1 MNGIRGKMPLF
12 DTSENP
18 KEAETPSSA
27 GKTSMRCHTVRGK
40 RLFDVRRFNSEAALL
55 ENAPWHFETG
65 ATYHV
70 ISGGDVDALTFL
82 RHVVRQQHLKFCLVS
97 SWCYG
102 VEDVSEMGYWLKR
115 GAVDRFDFYCG
126 EIAKASYA
134 MCAAELGDIARAG
147 GGRLGV
153 FRNHSKVMVFY
164 GEKFDGAILSSAN
177 VNTNP
182 RTENTVVTCDTAVA
196 DFYKAFFDGIHPFNS
211 RDFPDFTPW
220 KRK

>member
-1 MNGIRGKMPLF
+1 MPLF
-12 DTSENP
+12 NTSEEP
-18 KEAETPSSA
+18 QEEKTAPETT

-40 RLFDVRRFNSEAALL
+40 RIFDVRRFNSEAALL
-55 ENAPWHFETG
+55 ESMPWHFQPG

-70 ISGGDVDALTFL
+70 ISGGDCDALTFL
-82 RHVVRQQHLKFCLVS
+82 RHVVRQQRLEFCLVS

-102 VEDVSEMGYWLKR
+102 VEDVTEMGRWLDC
-115 GAVDRFDFYCG
+115 GAVGRFDFYCG

-134 MCAAELGDIARAG
+134 MCAEELGAIARKG

-153 FRNHSKVMVFY
+153 FRNHSKVMAFY

-182 RTENTVVTCDTAVA
+182 RTENTVISCETGVA
-196 DFYKAFFDGIHPFNS
+196 DFYKAFFDDINPFNYK
-211 RDFPDFTPW
+211 DFPNFQPW
-220 KRK
+220 RRV